1 MRVIDLT
8 HTICEDMPVYPGTE
22 PPKLQTANTI
32 ERDGFRETL
41 LTMYSHTGT
50 HMDAPAHLYKGRIT
64 LDAFPV
70 SQFIGKGLV
79 INCSHLSE
87 GGRITME
94 DVDRKRALAD
104 RADFL
109 LFRTGWSDFWGT
121 DRYFGDYPVVT
132 PEVVDYLISSNKK
145 GIGLDVIGIDP
156 ISDAGLSLHKR
167 LFSGG
172 DFVIIENLTNLRDL
186 GEGLF
191 DFFAMPLK
199 FEHADGAP
207 IRAIGIL
214 QD

>member
-1 MRVIDLT
+1 
-8 HTICEDMPVYPGTE
+8 
-22 PPKLQTANTI
+22 
-32 ERDGFRETL
+32 
-41 LTMYSHTGT
+41 
-50 HMDAPAHLYKGRIT
+50 
-64 LDAFPV
+64 
-70 SQFIGKGLV
+70 
-79 INCSHLSE
+79 
-87 GGRITME
+87 ME

-132 PEVVDYLISSNKK
+132 PEVVDYLIASKKK

-156 ISDAGLSLHKR
+156 ISDPGLSLHKQ
-167 LFSGG
+167 LFNGG
-172 DFVIIENLTNLRDL
+172 DFVIIENLTNLSDL

-191 DFFAMPLK
+191 DFFALPLK